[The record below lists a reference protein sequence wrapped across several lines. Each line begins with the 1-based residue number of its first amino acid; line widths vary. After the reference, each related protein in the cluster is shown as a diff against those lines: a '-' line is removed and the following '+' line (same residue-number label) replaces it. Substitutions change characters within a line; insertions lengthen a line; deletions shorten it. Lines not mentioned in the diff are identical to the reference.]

1 MRVALIGATGLIGRN
16 LWPLLE
22 ERHDLLV
29 VGRRPSGAR
38 REKIGP
44 LERWPELLAGE
55 RIDTAIC
62 AVGTTRKKAGNWE
75 AFARVDQ
82 FAQTN
87 FARGAKAAGARQFIT
102 VSSSGADARSSNRYL
117 RLKGEIEEE
126 LADVG
131 FGRLDVARP
140 GLLLGERPGDSR
152 PLERVGILLSP
163 VVRPLLRG
171 SLDRYAGI
179 GADVVARAIAALVG
193 RRGEGRFVHQ
203 NRGLRQLAEA

>member
-38 REKIGP
+38 HEKIGP
-44 LERWPELLAGE
+44 LERWHELLAGE

-102 VSSSGADARSSNRYL
+102 VSSSGADAASRNRYL
-117 RLKGEIEEE
+117 KLKGEIEEE
-126 LADVG
+126 LAGVG
-131 FGRLDVARP
+131 FERLDIVRP
-140 GLLLGERPGDSR
+140 GLLLGDRPGDR
-152 PLERVGILLSP
+152 RNLERIGMKLAPLIN
-163 VVRPLLRG
+163 PLLRG
-171 SLDRYAGI
+171 SLDRFAGI
-179 GADVVARAIAALVG
+179 GAEVVARAIVSLAG
-193 RRGEGRFVHQ
+193 RRGKGRFVHQ
-203 NRGLRQLAEA
+203 NRSLRQLAEA